1 MIKYAFNFIIFVFI
15 KIFAFMTKYDFESRM
30 SFDSV
35 NSIEKS
41 TRERILRTRD
51 VDMTKK
57 MKEIIE
63 FTKKKL
69 VKVKENQKINA
80 NKKRA
85 SALDYKENELV

>member
-1 MIKYAFNFIIFVFI
+1 MTEYTFNSIIFVFTE
-15 KIFAFMTKYDFESRM
+15 IFAFITNHDFESRM
-30 SFDSV
+30 SFDSM

-63 FTKKKL
+63 FIKKKL
-69 VKVKENQKINA
+69 VKT
-80 NKKRA
+80 
-85 SALDYKENELV
+85 

>member
-1 MIKYAFNFIIFVFI
+1 
-15 KIFAFMTKYDFESRM
+15 M

-35 NSIEKS
+35 NSIEES
-41 TRERILRTRD
+41 TRERILRTRK

-63 FTKKKL
+63 FIKKKL
-69 VKVKENQKINA
+69 VKVQEKQKINA

-85 SALDYKENELV
+85 SALDYKEDELI